1 MTIPQAS
8 MTPIDIAAIRTRLAE
23 HRGPQ
28 YWRSLEELADTEEF
42 HDLLKQ
48 EFPKHAAVWVDSVS
62 RRRFLQLMGA
72 SLALG
77 GLGACT
83 KQPTELIVPYTKPPE
98 SMLPGR
104 PQYYATAVLFNGVA
118 TGVLVESHTGRPTKI
133 EGNPQHPANLGSTD
147 ALTQASVLNL
157 YDPDR
162 AQIVSNAGRI
172 STWDGFITAI
182 KPALDEQLLKQG
194 AGLRILTE
202 TTTSPTLAGQMEA
215 FAQLFPQARWHQY
228 EPLGRDAARQGARLA
243 FGEDVDTHY
252 RLEKA
257 DVILSL
263 DADFLFSSP
272 GSTRYTR
279 DFSAKRK
286 VHHQEGDHGTHGGGT
301 MNRLYA
307 VESSPSLTGA
317 MADHRIPLRAREVE
331 LFARAVAQ
339 EIGVSGVEVG
349 KWSGHETYARQ
360 IAAIGRDLRQHLGAS
375 VVIASDYQPPVV
387 HALAHAINAEL
398 GNVGET
404 VIYTDPVNVNPTVQI
419 DSLRELARDMTD
431 GKVELLVI
439 LGGNPVYNAPADI
452 RFAELMN
459 KVAMRV
465 HCSSHA
471 DETTEHCHWHIP
483 ESHSLES
490 WSDARAYDGTVS
502 IVQPLIAPLF
512 GSKSHHEV
520 VAALLGQTSA
530 SGYDL
535 VRKQWEGKLSDDN
548 FDRAW
553 RRVLHDGIIEGTAFP
568 AKNVTLASIDWPA
581 AVESEGMALEL
592 IFRPDPTVGDGRF
605 CNNGWLQ
612 ELPKPLTK
620 LTWDN
625 AALIGPALAERMQ
638 LANQDL
644 VELSY
649 HKRTVRAPIWIVP
662 GHPDNAVT
670 VHLGYGR
677 TRAGRVGSGAGFN
690 AYALQTTDAPW
701 AGSGVTIRRTGERF
715 DLSCTQ
721 SHYNMEGRNLLRVG
735 TLGEFQKN
743 PQFVHEMG
751 HEPAPDM
758 TLYPAVEY
766 KGNQWGMTIDL
777 SACIGCNACTM
788 ACQSENNIPVVGKD
802 QVAKNREMH
811 WIRIDRYHSG
821 DLDNP
826 DTYHQPVTCMQ
837 CENAP
842 CEPVC
847 PVGATVHS
855 KEGLNDM
862 VYNRCVGTRYC
873 SNNCP
878 YKVRRFNFLLYQD
891 WDTETLKMQRN
902 PNVSVRSRGV
912 MEKCTYCVQR
922 INVARITSEK
932 EDRQIRDGEIVTACQ
947 AACPAQAI
955 SFGNINDP
963 ASEVAKLKATHL
975 NYGILTDLNT
985 RPRTSYLARL
995 RNPNPEIENG

>member
-1 MTIPQAS
+1 
-8 MTPIDIAAIRTRLAE
+8 MTPIDIAAIRARLAE

-42 HDLLKQ
+42 HEILKQ
-48 EFPKHAAVWVDSVS
+48 EFPHHAAVWVDSVS

-77 GLGACT
+77 GLSACT

-98 SMLPGR
+98 ALLPGR
-104 PQYYATAVLFNGVA
+104 PQYYATAVLLNGIA

-133 EGNPQHPANLGSTD
+133 EGNPQHPASLGGTD
-147 ALTQASVLNL
+147 VFTQASILDL

-172 STWDGFITAI
+172 STWDGLTTAI
-182 KPALDEQLLKQG
+182 KPALDQQLLKQG
-194 AGLRILTE
+194 TGLRILTE
-202 TTTSPTLAGQMEA
+202 TVTSPTFASQMEA
-215 FAQLFPQARWHQY
+215 LTQLFPQARWHQY
-228 EPLGRDAARQGARLA
+228 EPLGRDAVRQGARLA
-243 FGEDVDTHY
+243 FGEDVDTQY
-252 RLEKA
+252 RFEKA
-257 DVILSL
+257 EVILSL
-263 DADFLFSSP
+263 DADFLFAMP
-272 GSTRYTR
+272 GSARYTR

-286 VHHQEGDHGTHGGGT
+286 VHHQEGDHGNGHGGS

-317 MADHRIPLRAREVE
+317 MADHHISVRASEVE
-331 LFARAVAQ
+331 FLTRAVAK
-339 EIGVSGVEVG
+339 ELGVAGVEVG
-349 KWSGHETYARQ
+349 PWSGSEKYAKQ
-360 IAAIGRDLRQHLGAS
+360 VAAIARDLQQHQGAS
-375 VVIASDYQPPVV
+375 VVIAGEYQPPVV
-387 HALAHAINAEL
+387 HALAHAMNAAL
-398 GNVGET
+398 GNVGTT
-404 VIYTDPVNVNPTVQI
+404 VVYTDPIQVNPTVQSE
-419 DSLRELARDMTD
+419 SLRELAQEMAD

-439 LGGNPVYNAPADI
+439 LGGNPVYNTPVDL
-452 RFAELMN
+452 RFAELMQ
-459 KVAMRV
+459 KVALRV
-465 HCSSHA
+465 HCSSRV
-471 DETTEHCHWHIP
+471 DETTELCHWHIP

-490 WSDARAYDGTVS
+490 WSDARAYDGTVT
-502 IVQPLIAPLF
+502 IMQPLIAPLF

-520 VAALLGQTSA
+520 VAALLGQTST
-530 SGYDL
+530 SGHDL
-535 VRKQWEGKLSDDN
+535 VRKHWEGKLSGGD
-548 FDRAW
+548 FDRSW
-553 RRVLHDGIIEGTAFP
+553 KHVLHEGVIEGTALP
-568 AKNVTLASIDWPA
+568 AKTVALKSIDWPA
-581 AVESEGMALEL
+581 ATESKGTALEL

-625 AALIGPALAERMQ
+625 AALISPALAERMQ

-644 VELSY
+644 VELRY
-649 HKRTVRAPIWIVP
+649 QKRTVRAPIWIVP

-677 TRAGRVGSGAGFN
+677 THAGRVGSGTGFN
-690 AYALQTTDAPW
+690 AYALQTTDALW
-701 AGSGVTIRRTGERF
+701 AGSGVEIHKTGERF
-715 DLSCTQ
+715 NLSCTQ
-721 SHYNMEGRNLLRVG
+721 SHYSMEGRNLLRVG
-735 TLGEFQKN
+735 TLEEFQKN

-751 HEPAPDM
+751 HDPAPDM
-758 TLYPAVEY
+758 TLYPPVKYE
-766 KGNQWGMTIDL
+766 GNAWGMTIDL
-777 SACIGCNACTM
+777 GACIGCNACTI
-788 ACQSENNIPVVGKD
+788 ACQSENNIPIVGKE

-826 DTYHQPVTCMQ
+826 ETYHQPVTCMQ

-922 INVARITSEK
+922 INVARITAEK
-932 EDRQIRDGEIVTACQ
+932 EDRQIQDGEIVTACQ

-955 SFGNINDP
+955 TFGNINDSK
-963 ASEVAKLKATHL
+963 SEVAKLKATHL

-985 RPRTSYLARL
+985 RPRTTYLARL

>member
-1 MTIPQAS
+1 
-8 MTPIDIAAIRTRLAE
+8 MTPLDIAAIRARLTE

-28 YWRSLEELADTEEF
+28 YWRSLEELANTEEF
-42 HDLLKQ
+42 QEVLKQ

-77 GLGACT
+77 GLSACT
-83 KQPTELIVPYTKPPE
+83 RQPTELIVPYTKPPE
-98 SMLPGR
+98 SVLPGR
-104 PQYYATAVLFNGVA
+104 PEYYATAVLLNGIA

-133 EGNPQHPANLGSTD
+133 EGNPQHPASLGGTD
-147 ALTQASVLNL
+147 AFTQASILDL

-172 STWDGFITAI
+172 STWDGFSAAI
-182 KPALDEQLLKQG
+182 KPALDQQLLKQG

-202 TTTSPTLAGQMEA
+202 TVTSPTLASQMEA
-215 FAQLFPQARWHQY
+215 LLQAFPQARWHQY
-228 EPLGRDAARQGARLA
+228 EPLGRDTVRQGARLA

-257 DVILSL
+257 AVIFSL
-263 DADFLFSSP
+263 DADFLFSQP
-272 GSTRYTR
+272 GSARYTR
-279 DFSAKRK
+279 DFTAKRK
-286 VHHQEGDHGTHGGGT
+286 VHQHENGHGDS

-317 MADHRIPLRAREVE
+317 MADHRVPVRASEVE
-331 LFARAVAQ
+331 FFARAVAK
-339 EIGVSGVEVG
+339 ELGVTGVDVG
-349 KWSGHETYARQ
+349 QWSESATYAKW
-360 IAAIGRDLRQHLGAS
+360 ISAVARDLQQHRGTSA
-375 VVIASDYQPPVV
+375 VIAGDYQSPVV
-387 HALAHAINAEL
+387 HALAHAINAAL

-404 VIYTDPVNVNPTVQI
+404 VIYTDPIQAGPTVQSE
-419 DSLRELARDMTD
+419 SLRELTKDMAD

-439 LGGNPVYNAPADI
+439 LGGNPVYNAPADSG
-452 RFAELMN
+452 FADLLQ
-459 KVAMRV
+459 KVALRV
-465 HCSSHA
+465 QCSSHI
-471 DETTEHCHWHIP
+471 DETTAHCHWHVP
-483 ESHSLES
+483 ASHALEA
-490 WSDARAYDGTVS
+490 WSDARAYDGTVT
-502 IVQPLIAPLF
+502 IIQPLIAPLF
-512 GSKSHHEV
+512 GSKSYHEV
-520 VAALLGQTSA
+520 IAALAGQSAA

-535 VRKQWEGKLSDDN
+535 VRKHWEGKLPGDD
-548 FDRAW
+548 FDRSW
-553 RRVLHDGIIEGTAFP
+553 RRVLHDGVVEGSAFP
-568 AKNVTLASIDWPA
+568 AKAVTLKNADWPA
-581 AVESEGMALEL
+581 PPNNQGEALEI
-592 IFRPDPTVGDGRF
+592 IFRPDPTVWDGRF

-625 AALIGPALAERMQ
+625 AALVSPALAERMR
-638 LANQDL
+638 LANQDI
-644 VELSY
+644 VELQC
-649 HKRTVRAPIWIVP
+649 HGRTVRAPIWIMP

-677 TRAGRVGSGAGFN
+677 THAGRVGSDTGFN
-690 AYALQTTDAPW
+690 AYALRTLDASW
-701 AGSGVTIRRTGERF
+701 STSGLEIRKTGERF
-715 DLSCTQ
+715 NLSCTQ
-721 SHYNMEGRNLLRVG
+721 SHYNMEGRHLIRAG
-735 TLGEFQKN
+735 TLEEFKKN
-743 PQFVHEMG
+743 PKFVHEMG
-751 HEPAPDM
+751 EDPAPEM
-758 TLYPAVEY
+758 TLYPPVKYE
-766 KGNQWGMTIDL
+766 GNAWGMTIDL
-777 SACIGCNACTM
+777 GACIGCNACTL
-788 ACQSENNIPVVGKD
+788 ACQSENNIPIVGKE

-811 WIRIDRYHSG
+811 WIRLDRYHSG

-826 DTYHQPVTCMQ
+826 ETYHQPVTCMQ

-891 WDTETLKMQRN
+891 WDTETLKLQRN

-922 INVARITSEK
+922 INLARITAEK
-932 EDRQIRDGEIVTACQ
+932 EDRQIQDGEIITACQ

-955 SFGNINDP
+955 TFGNINDP
-963 ASEVAKLKATHL
+963 KSEVAKLKATHL
-975 NYGILTDLNT
+975 NYGILTELNT
-985 RPRTSYLARL
+985 KPRTTYLARL